1 MKNIIEKFYQ
11 KSLKEKGEEG
21 IIETKSEISEES
33 KPKNS
38 EEEKKGE
45 KVKKKKKSILESWSE
60 SCDIGKEENEIL
72 KIGEESIKDEEIT
85 NPHSYI

>member
-11 KSLKEKGEEG
+11 KNLKEKGEEG
-21 IIETKSEISEES
+21 IIETKSEVSEES

-38 EEEKKGE
+38 EEKKGE
-45 KVKKKKKSILESWSE
+45 KVKKKKKSILESWSK

-72 KIGEESIKDEEIT
+72 KIGEKSIKDKEIT